1 MHAATNP
8 GKVAAGLPE
17 HQPIAMHEYT
27 EYTKLLIAL
36 LAIVNPF
43 GAVPIFVALT
53 ATSSAAERKK
63 IGKIVVIAVL
73 LILYIALLFGDW
85 LLDFFGIT
93 IHSFSVGGGILILLM
108 AISMLQARIS
118 PVAQTADEAREGES
132 KARDTAN
139 KESVAVVPLAMPL
152 LAGPG
157 AISTVILHAHRDP
170 SLTHYL
176 GMGLDILVVGIVLW
190 AVLQLVPW
198 ISRHVS
204 QTGINIFTRIMG
216 LILAAIAIE
225 FIATGLKGLFP
236 ALG

>member
-1 MHAATNP
+1 MHD
-8 GKVAAGLPE
+8 
-17 HQPIAMHEYT
+17 YT
-27 EYTKLLIAL
+27 EYTKLLITL
-36 LAIVNPF
+36 LAIVNPL

-53 ATSSAAERKK
+53 STSSEIERKK
-63 IGKIVVIAVL
+63 IAKMVVVAVL
-73 LILYIALLFGDW
+73 TILSVALLFGDW
-85 LLDFFGIT
+85 LLTFFGIT

-118 PVAQTADEAREGES
+118 PVAQTEDEAREGES
-132 KARDTAN
+132 

-157 AISTVILHAHRDP
+157 AISTIILNAHKDANV
-170 SLTHYL
+170 SHYL
-176 GMGLDILVVGIVLW
+176 SIGLDILILGVLLW
-190 AVLQLVPW
+190 AVFQLIPW
-198 ISRHVS
+198 ISRHIS

>member
-1 MHAATNP
+1 M
-8 GKVAAGLPE
+8 L
-17 HQPIAMHEYT
+17 EYT
-27 EYTKLLIAL
+27 EYTKFLIGL
-36 LAIVNPF
+36 LAIVNPL

-53 ATSSAAERKK
+53 SGAPEAERKQ
-63 IGKIVVIAVL
+63 IAKIVVMAVL
-73 LILYIALLFGDW
+73 IILFVALLFGD
-85 LLDFFGIT
+85 LLLRFFGIT

-108 AISMLQARIS
+108 AISMLQAKIS
-118 PVAQTADEAREGES
+118 AVSHTAEEARES
-132 KARDTAN
+132 AS

-157 AISTVILHAHRDP
+157 AISTVILYAHKN
-170 SLTHYL
+170 SSVAHYAI
-176 GMGLDILVVGIVLW
+176 MSVDILIVGVLLW
-190 AVLQLVPW
+190 VVLQLVPW